1 MRLEG
6 ARHVP
11 APLVLRQPSLARRP
25 SRPRQEWLE
34 GELPLS
40 SKLAR
45 QPFGRVVSTL
55 QPAVRIARDE
65 DDTRGVRSR
74 HRLTDDC
81 RGPAGEPAQTTLL
94 PRDHDW
100 S

>member
-1 MRLEG
+1 MREEG
-6 ARHVP
+6 TRDVT
-11 APLVLRQPSLARRP
+11 APLVLRQTSLARRP
-25 SRPRQEWLE
+25 PCSRQEWPE

-45 QPFGRVVSTL
+45 QPLGRVVPTL

-74 HRLTDDC
+74 HRLPDDR
-81 RGPAGEPAQTTLL
+81 RGPAGEPAQAALL
-94 PRDHDW
+94 PGDHDW
-100 S
+100 A